1 MSLIV
6 SCSSL
11 YLCLFA
17 KLLGQSKS
25 TCCSAKLSTLRLFS
39 LSCEQSVRWKRIPW
53 SRSCEC
59 LSVHQQP
66 GFFAQSIAWEQ
77 HGTRRQKPPAIR
89 TLVISQHAAD
99 CAKIYAIVPSCSI
112 YFQHVS
118 SILEISLKM
127 GNSHGLSLDFHF
139 LYRFIAISRGKIWAD
154 VGRWWWTSGW
164 NGVTCLQKTHMS
176 NLNQNNSP
184 KVTGGLWETY
194 LRSAVETEW
203 STASSSA
210 GDSLTIFAKW
220 GHWSSQVQMQPET
233 NITHVSTFIIY
244 VCTYIYIY
252 T

>member
-1 MSLIV
+1 MPKSVPTGSLFDAV
-6 SCSSL
+6 STIYSI
-11 YLCLFA
+11 F
-17 KLLGQSKS
+17 Q
-25 TCCSAKLSTLRLFS
+25 FS
-39 LSCEQSVRWKRIPW
+39 HFFELNIPAP
-53 SRSCEC
+53 SHQN
-59 LSVHQQP
+59 HQQM
-66 GFFAQSIAWEQ
+66 
-77 HGTRRQKPPAIR
+77 RRCHAHAPCTKPPERSHRGLAPGR
-89 TLVISQHAAD
+89 RDSGN
-99 CAKIYAIVPSCSI
+99 
-112 YFQHVS
+112 FNMS
-118 SILEISLKM
+118 SMEISLKM
-127 GNSHGLSLDFHF
+127 GNSHGLSLDFYF

-176 NLNQNNSP
+176 NLNQNNSL

-244 VCTYIYIY
+244 VCTYIYIIYY
-252 T
+252 TSSHLFYIYMYIYMYNYVYTYSCIYTYVCM